1 MEILIQTLN
10 KELLKA
16 QKNLQKIE
24 AKYNDSKTEKN
35 EYSGDNKIYK
45 QFVNAIVFRDILD
58 STIRKLTHLE
68 N

>member
-1 MEILIQTLN
+1 MTTLSNTLN

-16 QKNLQKIE
+16 QKNVQKIE

-45 QFVNAIVFRDILD
+45 QFANAIQVRDILEN
-58 STIRKLTHLE
+58 TISQITYLV